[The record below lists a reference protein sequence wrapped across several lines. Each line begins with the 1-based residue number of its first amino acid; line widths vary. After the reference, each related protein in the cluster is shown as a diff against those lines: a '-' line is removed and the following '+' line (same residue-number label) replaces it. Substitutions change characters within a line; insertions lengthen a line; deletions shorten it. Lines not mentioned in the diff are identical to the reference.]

1 MTLKFGGTPQR
12 DGNMRNPV
20 AGLILVASGIFA
32 SGGAGA
38 DDFYRGKT
46 LSILVNF
53 TTGGPTDVEARLVA
67 RHIGKHIAGSPNI
80 VVRNM
85 GGASGVVGMNW
96 LGEIAAP
103 DGLTAGYFTGAASKT
118 AIGEAGLRVD
128 LAKYSFVASGPG
140 LLVTYMRTD
149 VSPGLKVPADIMKT
163 RDFWAAGLLPGTDKD
178 VRTRMQLDMLGIRYH
193 YISNYPGSAEAR
205 LALERN
211 EIQMYTE
218 SMPTYRSAVEPNLVK
233 TGAAIPI
240 CFDPLDDGET
250 LSRAPE
256 ADGIGAKPFHELL
269 LEVKGALPK
278 GEMWEAY
285 RLINFLGSTLIRT
298 IVMPPG
304 SPREAVSALKTAL
317 AALDTDADYRADALN
332 VIKFVPRYVVD
343 DKMEKLFREKL
354 TPDPKLQAF
363 ISAYVE
369 AGRASLG
376 K

>member
-1 MTLKFGGTPQR
+1 MKRRFAALA
-12 DGNMRNPV
+12 V
-20 AGLILVASGIFA
+20 AFAASGVA
-32 SGGAGA
+32 TGARAA
-38 DDFYRGKT
+38 DFHQGKT

-53 TTGGPTDVEARLVA
+53 TTGGPTDVEARLLS
-67 RHIGKHIAGSPNI
+67 RHIGKHIAGSPNVI
-80 VVRNM
+80 VRNM

-103 DGLTAGYFTGAASKT
+103 DGLTVGYFTGAASKT

-128 LAKYSFVASGPG
+128 LAKFSFVASGPG

-149 VSPGLKVPADIMKT
+149 VSPGLKVPADILKT

-178 VRTRMQLDMLGIRYH
+178 VRTRMQLDMLGVKYH

-250 LSRAPE
+250 LSRSPDAE
-256 ADGIGAKPFHELL
+256 GIPAKPFHELL

-278 GEMWEAY
+278 GELWEAY
-285 RLINFLGSTLIRT
+285 RLINFLGSTMIRS

-304 SPREAVSALKTAL
+304 SPREAVTALKTAL
-317 AALDTDADYRADALN
+317 AALETDAEYRAEATS
-332 VIKFVPRYVVD
+332 IMKFVPRYVVD
-343 DKMEKLFREKL
+343 DKMERMFREKL